1 VEDSPSDARLVR
13 MALEEHGVE
22 GELTLCT
29 DGEKA
34 FRLIDAVDALAVDCP
49 DLFIIDLNVPKRN
62 GREVIER
69 MRSSAVCHA
78 VPVVILSSSDD
89 ARDKEDGVRLGVNC
103 YLRKPSRLEEFLSL
117 GAAFRETL
125 NRTS

>member
-22 GELTLCT
+22 GALTIFT

-34 FRLIDAVDALAVDCP
+34 FRFIDSIDAFAVDCP

-69 MRSSAVCHA
+69 MRSSAACHG
-78 VPVVILSSSDD
+78 VPFVILSSSDD
-89 ARDKEDGVRLGVNC
+89 ARDKEDGVRLGASR

-117 GAAFRETL
+117 GAVFRETL
-125 NRTS
+125 NRSS